1 LSPPAPV
8 RPLASGQ
15 WRWVLALCLAAVTRP
30 AVAEEKVEPPPP
42 KWRLVPLPVYATVPN
57 EGSTYGL
64 MPVVLGLTPEGAI
77 RSILAPSA
85 SWNSAVHV
93 TGTFRYYRFPSPARA
108 WHVIASA
115 STRVNRSFTFE
126 YTDRPRDPGRLT
138 TEVYLQAR
146 RSLFYRF
153 FGLGP
158 DSSENDESSYVR
170 THTLAT
176 VRVHYNLPHR
186 FAVGLIGQA
195 RRDWLDRSQAFPA
208 LPSTQDRFPDAPGLN
223 GAAFVA
229 GGLNLRLDTREGF
242 EYSEAGVGS
251 ELSARHVEGL
261 RGFDRFLGLLFDT
274 RVLLPTTSR
283 SQTAGRLYASYALGG
298 EQLPFYYQSSLGGE
312 LRLRGFTED
321 RFIDRGAWE
330 VDIEHRIR
338 LFSTNLFGVRADW
351 RVDPFVVA
359 GQVFGEDAGPFDRV
373 RAAVGVGFRAL
384 VPPNVLGR
392 VDLAWGGEGIKAY
405 VLLGYPF

>member
-1 LSPPAPV
+1 V
-8 RPLASGQ
+8 RPLAFLQ
-15 WRWVLALCLAAVTRP
+15 RRWLLGALWLAAAVRP
-30 AVAEEKVEPPPP
+30 AVAEEKDEPPPR
-42 KWRLVPLPVYATVPN
+42 WRLFALPVYATVPN
-57 EGSTYGL
+57 EGSTYGI
-64 MPVVLGLTPEGAI
+64 MPVLLGLTPEGAI

-93 TGTFRYYRFPSPARA
+93 TGTFRYYRYPSPVRG
-108 WHVIASA
+108 WQVIASA

-126 YTDRPRDPGRLT
+126 YNDRPREPGRLT
-138 TEVYLQAR
+138 TEVFVQAR

-158 DSSENDESSYVR
+158 DSSPDDESSYVR

-176 VRVHYNLPHR
+176 VRVHHNLPHR

-195 RRDWLDRSQAFPA
+195 RRDWLDRSRAFSE
-208 LPSTQDRFPDAPGLN
+208 LPSTQDRFPDAPGLA
-223 GAAFVA
+223 GGAFVA
-229 GGLNLRLDTREGF
+229 GGLNLRLDTRERF
-242 EYSEAGVGS
+242 EYSEEGVGS
-251 ELSARHVEGL
+251 ELSARYVEGL
-261 RGFDRFLGLLFDT
+261 RGFDRFVALLSDT

-283 SQTAGRLYASYALGG
+283 SQTAVRLLATYALGG
-298 EQLPFYYQSSLGGE
+298 ERLPFYYQSSLGGE

-321 RFIDRGAWE
+321 RFIDRGSWE
-330 VDIEHRIR
+330 IDLEQRIR
-338 LFSTNLFGVRADW
+338 LLSTHLFGVRADW

-359 GQVFGEDAGPFDRV
+359 GQVFGDHGGPLDRV

-384 VPPNVLGR
+384 VPPNVLAR